1 MNITKSVIERNLFN
15 KSMVNKEEMSKEA
28 IGIID
33 YHRII
38 VIYPSTS
45 KNLYN
50 IDGNNIL
57 TTSKCAIINY
67 SISVPDHEP
76 DKKIFSK
83 TTYICDL
90 NFPGNITP
98 EMLMESDMSRLLN
111 GAKVDPLYGFNNIHV
126 EYKDGEYCDHG
137 LTMADL
143 YSNQYDYGVLNFSGE
158 NKDNNYHFQDI
169 LMPQFFNPKLYIP
182 KESEIKNNIEKKGML
197 MDFIDEHTRIVK
209 DVNDYKK
216 NVKYYKNGI
225 ERKERIINKRII
237 KTNELLLDIFSDLI
251 FIPIE
256 DFQFITKVENDIEIN
271 VQKLTTF
278 KRFNNQINNYYYEK
292 VIESITKTIS
302 NFKNDTKE
310 DNFYISVMKNEVLF
324 SINIYFK
331 NQNSNVDEIRI
342 TSPIYKMYS
351 QFALNN
357 ESIIESIENDTE
369 YAKLNLLETC
379 YENPD
384 NMLRNAIADVKEA
397 TRIAQTILNIGRQA
411 DSYKSSLLENHAK
424 SQQKLLE

>member
-1 MNITKSVIERNLFN
+1 MNITKSIIERDAFN
-15 KSMVNKEEMSKEA
+15 KNMIKKELIDKEGV
-28 IGIID
+28 GIID

-67 SISVPDHEP
+67 SVSIPND
-76 DKKIFSK
+76 DQNKKLYSK

-98 EMLMESDMSRLLN
+98 EMLMNNDISRLLN
-111 GAKVDPLYGFNNIHV
+111 GAQVDPLYGFNNVHV
-126 EYKDGEYCDHG
+126 EDKNGEFSDHG

-143 YSNQYDYGVLNFSGE
+143 YSNQYDYGVLNFSGD
-158 NKDNNYHFQDI
+158 NKNSSYHFQDI
-169 LMPQFFNPKLYIP
+169 LMPQFFNPKLYVP
-182 KESEIKNNIEKKGML
+182 KESEIKNDIQKKGML
-197 MDFIDEHTRIVK
+197 IDFIDEHTQIVK
-209 DVNDYKK
+209 DVNNYKRNIK
-216 NVKYYKNGI
+216 CYKNGI
-225 ERKERIINKRII
+225 ERKERIINNRII
-237 KTNELLLDIFSDLI
+237 KANELILDIFSDLI

-256 DFQFITKVENDIEIN
+256 DFQFVAKCDSEVEIN
-271 VQKLTTF
+271 IQKLTTF
-278 KRFNNQINNYYYEK
+278 KRFSNQINNYYYEK
-292 VIESITKTIS
+292 ITDSITKTI
-302 NFKNDTKE
+302 NEFKNNSKE
-310 DNFYISVMKNEVLF
+310 DEFYISVLKNEVLF

-331 NQNSNVDEIRI
+331 GKNSSVDEIRI

-357 ESIIESIENDTE
+357 ESIVESIENDAE

-384 NMLRNAIADVKEA
+384 NMIKNAIADVKEA
-397 TRIAQTILNIGRQA
+397 TKIAQTIINIGRQV
-411 DSYKSSLLENHAK
+411 DCYKSSLLENHMESK
-424 SQQKLLE
+424 RKLLE